1 MKRPGAG
8 AHLIAGVGD
17 DPLNVP
23 RKHPS
28 RRALMLSAGAAALS
42 AFAKIGRI
50 ELGVCGNPDAFAQA
64 ETWGFDY
71 FEPGAAAIA
80 AMSETAFAA
89 FRQQVLASRLRCRSF
104 NSLIRTLKVVGP
116 DAERDSNVEVVSAYL
131 DSTLDRCRQLGGRI
145 AVWGSASSRE
155 VPAGYSRDQAW
166 KQIKTFLGRAGDIAK
181 SKQMV
186 IGIEPLR
193 KQESNIIN
201 TGAEALRLV
210 REVNHPQVQM
220 IIDYYHLRV
229 EQEDPEI
236 LRQAREHIVH
246 LHFANPNGRRWPK
259 LPDEDAEYHRFF
271 QILKQIDYE
280 GGLSIEGNGTFEN
293 DAAASLAFFRD
304 ELK

>member
-1 MKRPGAG
+1 MAP
-8 AHLIAGVGD
+8 GD
-17 DPLNVP
+17 DALNMP
-23 RKHPS
+23 RSNPS
-28 RRALMLSAGAAALS
+28 RRALLFSAGAAAGAA
-42 AFAKIGRI
+42 AFKAIAKIGRI
-50 ELGVCGNPDAFAQA
+50 ELGVCGNPDAFPQA
-64 ETWGFDY
+64 EQWGFDY
-71 FEPGAAAIA
+71 FEPGAASIA
-80 AMSETAFAA
+80 AMSEPEFIA
-89 FRQQVLASRLRCRSF
+89 FRERVLASRLRCRSF

-116 DAERDSNVEVVSAYL
+116 EAGRGANLDIVSAYL
-131 DSTLDRCRQLGGRI
+131 DSTLDRCRQLGGRV
-145 AVWGSASSRE
+145 AVWGSASSRG
-155 VPAGYSRDQAW
+155 VPAGFSRDLAW
-166 KQIKTFLGRAGDIAK
+166 NQIKTFLGRAGDIAK
-181 SKQMV
+181 GKQMV

-236 LRQAREHIVH
+236 LRIAREHIVH

-293 DAAASLAFFRD
+293 DAAASLAFFRN